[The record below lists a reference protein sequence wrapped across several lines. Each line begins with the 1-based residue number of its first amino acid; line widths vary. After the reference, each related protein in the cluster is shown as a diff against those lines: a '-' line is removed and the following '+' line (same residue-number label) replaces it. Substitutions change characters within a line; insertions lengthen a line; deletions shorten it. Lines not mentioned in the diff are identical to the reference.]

1 MLKITFLIPQL
12 ADSEAVPEKNKK
24 EIEELKVV
32 LEKLNSQR
40 SKEQEAVTQ
49 VLASLKEETGELQE
63 NKDKLQTQLSELKT
77 VVDQARSKV
86 NCSQFY
92 LNIFKKYF

>member
-1 MLKITFLIPQL
+1 M
-12 ADSEAVPEKNKK
+12 
-24 EIEELKVV
+24 V

-40 SKEQEAVTQ
+40 SKEQEAVTR

-86 NCSQFY
+86 NCSHFY
-92 LNIFKKYF
+92 LNIFKIFLVNLNISLG